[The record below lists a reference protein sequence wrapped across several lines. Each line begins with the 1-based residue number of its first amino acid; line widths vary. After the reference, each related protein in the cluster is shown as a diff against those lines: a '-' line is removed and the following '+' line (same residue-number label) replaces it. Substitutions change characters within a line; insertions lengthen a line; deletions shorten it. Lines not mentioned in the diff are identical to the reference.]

1 MTPEPARRTRTGG
14 DRRRV
19 PRHTLSA
26 EAIVDAAL
34 RMLDDTDCE
43 GISMRALAA
52 ELGVGTMTLYTYF
65 RSKDE
70 LLQAA
75 RDQVLD
81 SFHPPAVSGDWADR
95 VRACCQALYRLLV
108 ERPAVLRVLAVKP
121 DGDGDFA
128 DTATAALE
136 LVLSQLR
143 AAGLG
148 RQETARGYVVLLQYT
163 FGSALRHVFAPARR
177 AGETIPSRLQ
187 MLDPVAHPTIA
198 DLMPELVITHGGGEE
213 QYLFGLDLILDGLR
227 KAAAAEH

>member
-1 MTPEPARRTRTGG
+1 
-14 DRRRV
+14 
-19 PRHTLSA
+19 
-26 EAIVDAAL
+26 
-34 RMLDDTDCE
+34 MLDDTECDD
-43 GISMRALAA
+43 ISMRALAG

-75 RDQVLD
+75 RDRVLD
-81 SFHPPAVSGDWADR
+81 SFHPPAVAGDWADQ
-95 VRACCQALYRLLV
+95 VRACCVALYRLLV

-148 RQETARGYVVLLQYT
+148 RLETARGYVTLLQYT
-163 FGSALRHVFAPARR
+163 FGAALRQVFAPVR
-177 AGETIPSRLQ
+177 GENMPSRLQ
-187 MLDPVAHPTIA
+187 QLDPGAHPTIA
-198 DLMPELVITHGGGEE
+198 DLTPELLDVHRSGED
-213 QYLFGLDLILDGLR
+213 QYLFGLDLILTGLR
-227 KAAAAEH
+227 AAADR

>member
-1 MTPEPARRTRTGG
+1 MTSEPARRTPPRGG
-14 DRRRV
+14 RRRV

-26 EAIVDAAL
+26 EAIVESAL

-43 GISMRALAA
+43 DISMRALAA
-52 ELGVGTMTLYTYF
+52 DLGVGTMTLYTYF

-75 RDQVLD
+75 RDQVLG
-81 SFHPPAVSGDWADR
+81 SFHPPTVDGDWSDR
-95 VRACCQALYRLLV
+95 VRACCHELYRLLV

-148 RQETARGYVVLLQYT
+148 RMETARGYVTLLQYT
-163 FGSALRHVFAPARR
+163 FGAALRHVFAPAR
-177 AGETIPSRLQ
+177 GDENVPSRLQ
-187 MLDPVAHPTIA
+187 MLDPLIHPTIA
-198 DLMPELVITHGGGEE
+198 DLMPELITVHRSGED
-213 QYLFGLDLILDGLR
+213 QYLSGLDLILDGLR
-227 KAAAAEH
+227 TAAAAAEH

>member
-1 MTPEPARRTRTGG
+1 MTSEPTRRSEPRGG
-14 DRRRV
+14 RRRV
-19 PRHTLSA
+19 PRNTLSA

-34 RMLDDTDCE
+34 RVLDDTNCE
-43 GISMRALAA
+43 DISMRALAA
-52 ELGVGTMTLYTYF
+52 DLGVGTMTLYTYF

-75 RDQVLD
+75 RDHVLD
-81 SFHPPAVSGDWADR
+81 SFHPPETDGDWADR
-95 VRACCQALYRLLV
+95 IRACCHALYELLV
-108 ERPAVLRVLAVKP
+108 ERPAVLRVLAIRP

-148 RQETARGYVVLLQYT
+148 RQETARGYVTLLQYT
-163 FGSALRHVFAPARR
+163 FGSALRHVYIPAR
-177 AGETIPSRLQ
+177 GENLSNRMR
-187 MLDPVAHPTIA
+187 MLDPQAHPTIA
-198 DLMPELVITHGGGEE
+198 DLIPELTDVHRSGEQ

-227 KAAAAEH
+227 TAAAKQR